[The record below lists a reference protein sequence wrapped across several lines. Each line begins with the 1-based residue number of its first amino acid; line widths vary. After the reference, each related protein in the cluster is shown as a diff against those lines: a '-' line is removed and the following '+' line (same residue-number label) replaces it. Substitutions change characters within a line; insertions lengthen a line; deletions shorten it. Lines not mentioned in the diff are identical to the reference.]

1 VQRVAASD
9 WRSLKKLKG
18 LGWLSAHQIGQ
29 LETHMRARKVRR
41 QETIFFEG
49 ERSEHVYIL
58 LSGAARLMFLTR
70 DNQRVLVGFVNA
82 GEIFGVSSLLPQ
94 MRRPFR
100 CEAFTDCWVGSVKTE
115 IFVEVVLGVPLPSLR
130 RTMDATVGR
139 WWGML
144 LRYANFRAL
153 ALRERLAVALLE
165 LGEKFGVKD
174 ARGTI
179 LTLNFT
185 HGDLAEL
192 VGASRQRITE
202 QISEFE
208 REKALLREGRRL
220 ILVPERL
227 SEVACLD
234 VAEWRQPSDD
244 EIAE

>member
-1 VQRVAASD
+1 MHRVAASD
-9 WRSLKKLKG
+9 SRSLRKLKG
-18 LGWLSAHQIGQ
+18 LAWLSADQIGR
-29 LETHMRARKVRR
+29 LEAHLHTRKVRR

-49 ERSEHVYIL
+49 ELSEHVYIL
-58 LSGAARLMFLTR
+58 ISGAARLMFLTR

-82 GEIFGVSSLLPQ
+82 GEVFGVSSLLPQ

-100 CEAFTDCWVGSVKTE
+100 CEAFTDCWVGSLKTE
-115 IFVEVVLGVPLPSLR
+115 FFVEVVLGIPLQSLR

-139 WWGML
+139 WWAML

-153 ALRERLAVALLE
+153 ALRQRLAVALLE

-202 QISEFE
+202 QISDFE
-208 REKALLREGRRL
+208 REKAVIREGRRL
-220 ILVPERL
+220 TLVPERL

-234 VAEWRQPSDD
+234 IGEWRDGPGDGM
-244 EIAE
+244 